1 MIRGKFL
8 EAIYLFIFSL
18 ASLSLSLSITIIIII
33 TGISLFVIS
42 TATMCVLYT
51 CHVLLKIGRIRSEIA
66 YTTKCMY
73 MHQKM

>member
-18 ASLSLSLSITIIIII
+18 ASLSLSLFITIIIII

-42 TATMCVLYT
+42 TATSVYYT
-51 CHVLLKIGRIRSEIA
+51 RV
-66 YTTKCMY
+66 MY
-73 MHQKM
+73 YF